1 MKKTTFIFDFDG
13 TLADSL
19 QMGVDIYNK
28 QIAPKFRCKKIEEK
42 NMEILK
48 GTNFHKLLKEHNIS
62 FFKLPILL
70 FHLKRKMA
78 KRMDEIQLIDD
89 IKLSLDK
96 LHKMGYKMGVLT
108 SNNKKN
114 VKSFLKHYE
123 IDYLFEFVYAEKN
136 PLGKDRAIKKIM
148 KSEKLNDIIY
158 VGDESRDI
166 DACKKAGVDIVSV
179 GWGFNT
185 ISHLREYNPNYL
197 IKAPSELIEIAKTL
211 V

>member
-19 QMGVDIYNK
+19 EMGVEIYNE

-48 GTNFHKLLKEHNIS
+48 GTNFHKLLKDHNVS
-62 FFKLPILL
+62 FLKLPILL
-70 FHLKRKMA
+70 FQLKRKMA

-89 IKLSLDK
+89 IKSSLNK
-96 LHKMGYKMGVLT
+96 LYKMGYKMGVLT

-123 IDYLFEFVYAEKN
+123 IDDLFEFVYAEKN

-148 KSEKLNDIIY
+148 KLENLNDIIY